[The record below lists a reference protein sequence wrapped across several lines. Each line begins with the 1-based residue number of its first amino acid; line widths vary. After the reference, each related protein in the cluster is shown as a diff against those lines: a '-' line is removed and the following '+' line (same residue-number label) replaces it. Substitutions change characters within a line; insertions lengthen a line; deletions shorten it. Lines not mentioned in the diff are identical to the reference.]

1 MYRSHVMVC
10 GGTGCTS
17 SNSDKIAQAF
27 EDEILAT
34 GLQDEVKVI
43 RTGCFGLCALGPIVV
58 IYPEGSFYSMVKEE
72 NVKEIVDEHLL
83 KGRPVTRLLYDE
95 TVAEDNT
102 VKSLDDTA
110 FYKKQLRIAL
120 RNCGVINPENIDEYI
135 AFDGYAALGKVLTEM
150 TPDEVIQ
157 TILDS
162 GLRGRGGAGFP
173 TGLKWKFAAGNKADQ
188 KYVCCNADEGDPGA
202 FMDRS
207 ILEGDPHVVIE
218 AMAIAAYAIGA
229 SQGYVYIRAEYPI
242 AVQRL
247 TIAINQAREYG
258 LLGKNIFGTDF
269 SFDLDIKLGAGAFVC
284 GEETALMTSIEGK
297 RGEPRPRPPFPAV
310 KGLFAKPTI
319 LNNVET
325 YANVPQIILKGADW
339 FASMGT
345 EKSKGTK
352 VFALGGKIKNTG
364 LVEIPMGTTLR
375 TIVEE
380 IGGGI
385 PNGKKFKAAQ
395 TGGPSGGCIPASL
408 IDTPIDYDNLIAIGS
423 MMGSGGLIVMD
434 EDTCM
439 VDIAK
444 FFLEFTVDESC
455 GKCTPCRVGT
465 KRLLELL
472 NKITDGKG
480 TMEDLDKIEELA
492 EFIKANSL
500 CGLGQT
506 APNPVLSTM
515 RYFRD
520 EYVEHI
526 VNKRCPAGVCKA
538 LLNYKID
545 PVKCKGCTLCA
556 RTCPAGAISGT
567 VRQPHSIDTTKCVKC
582 GACVEKCKFGAI
594 SKG

>member
-27 EDEILAT
+27 EAEIQAT

-102 VKSLDDTA
+102 IKSLDETA

-150 TPDEVIQ
+150 TPEQVIQ
-157 TILDS
+157 TVLDS

-173 TGLKWKFAAGNKADQ
+173 TGLKWKFAAGNQADQ

-247 TIAINQAREYG
+247 SIAINQAREYG

-269 SFDLDIKLGAGAFVC
+269 CFDVDIKLGAGAFVC

-345 EKSKGTK
+345 
-352 VFALGGKIKNTG
+352 
-364 LVEIPMGTTLR
+364 
-375 TIVEE
+375 
-380 IGGGI
+380 
-385 PNGKKFKAAQ
+385 
-395 TGGPSGGCIPASL
+395 
-408 IDTPIDYDNLIAIGS
+408 
-423 MMGSGGLIVMD
+423 
-434 EDTCM
+434 
-439 VDIAK
+439 
-444 FFLEFTVDESC
+444 
-455 GKCTPCRVGT
+455 
-465 KRLLELL
+465 
-472 NKITDGKG
+472 
-480 TMEDLDKIEELA
+480 
-492 EFIKANSL
+492 
-500 CGLGQT
+500 
-506 APNPVLSTM
+506 
-515 RYFRD
+515 
-520 EYVEHI
+520 
-526 VNKRCPAGVCKA
+526 
-538 LLNYKID
+538 
-545 PVKCKGCTLCA
+545 
-556 RTCPAGAISGT
+556 
-567 VRQPHSIDTTKCVKC
+567 
-582 GACVEKCKFGAI
+582 
-594 SKG
+594 